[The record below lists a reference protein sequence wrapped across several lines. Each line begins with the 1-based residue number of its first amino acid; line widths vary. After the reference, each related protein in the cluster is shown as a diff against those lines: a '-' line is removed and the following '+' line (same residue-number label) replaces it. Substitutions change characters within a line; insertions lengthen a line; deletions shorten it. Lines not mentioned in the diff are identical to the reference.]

1 MDMYCP
7 QCDLKIAGQT
17 AHECPICGTHLI
29 SEVEAGLT
37 REQPSESLSMNDA
50 DGNGSCDLGAL
61 LASSGEE
68 IDFDP
73 EALGLTRTPSGEEL
87 PKDEDISV
95 LAEMWNSEDIDLELE
110 RVLGEAMTPVELVET
125 GTRTT
130 DGPAAAGPPPEMP
143 IPPAEPLPEEPL
155 LKESSPEEPVA
166 ESPAEPPETIA
177 EAEAAVRDEIFAGRE
192 PEEPESGAQPPE
204 EEPPVMFEAVPPPPE
219 DRGHGPLVIIVIV
232 LLVIGGAVGGYL
244 YWAGQRHRADSENP
258 RATSLPTTVVE
269 EKVVPVP
276 PAKNPPAPT
285 SAPAVATPLPEPGR
299 KKVEAA
305 PEKSTAKVD
314 SAVKKAAAAP
324 PAPRPAAESKPLK
337 PAPKAAVRPAA
348 KTVKKTPS
356 RKAPLKKT
364 AVKKTAVK
372 KAPVRTEKAAAAVA
386 KPLIVKKTPA
396 PASARYAVHAGS
408 FQNIEKA
415 KGQAARF
422 RKAGFKKAHVVK
434 VDLKAKGVWY
444 RILIPAG
451 ATQAD
456 AVKVR
461 LEFNHKFAGEPSRI
475 IKLGK

>member
-37 REQPSESLSMNDA
+37 REQPPESLSMNDA

-130 DGPAAAGPPPEMP
+130 DEPAAAGPPPEMP
-143 IPPAEPLPEEPL
+143 IPPAEPLPEEL
-155 LKESSPEEPVA
+155 LLTESSPEEPVA
-166 ESPAEPPETIA
+166 ESLEEAPETIA

-285 SAPAVATPLPEPGR
+285 SAPAVATPLPEPGK

-314 SAVKKAAAAP
+314 SAAKKAAAAP
-324 PAPRPAAESKPLK
+324 SAARPAAKSKPLK
-337 PAPKAAVRPAA
+337 PAPKAAARPAA
-348 KTVKKTPS
+348 KTVKKTPVPS
-356 RKAPLKKT
+356 
-364 AVKKTAVK
+364 
-372 KAPVRTEKAAAAVA
+372 
-386 KPLIVKKTPA
+386 PA
-396 PASARYAVHAGS
+396 PAPARYAVHAGS

-415 KGQAARF
+415 KSQAARF